1 MYTMFDAIK
10 TELTTAAGKLAHLR
24 RFL

>member
-1 MYTMFDAIK
+1 MQAMFDAIK
-10 TELTTAAGKLAHLR
+10 ADLTTAAQKLAHLR